1 LAVLSK
7 AGIFLIQRR
16 EMADKM
22 IVRNLHRFFQFTV
35 IEDFH
40 WAESGNI
47 RAKVFNPSR
56 CVS

>member
-1 LAVLSK
+1 
-7 AGIFLIQRR
+7 
-16 EMADKM
+16 MADKM

-40 WAESGNI
+40 RAESGNI